1 MSFVWKHFKWET
13 RNKDKARCDVDLV
26 NRQCSAVLNCAGGS
40 TKFDRTSK
48 ACSSDIYLDPL
59 KSGPTT
65 SNQAQPS
72 TSSTDNPPVK
82 RQKLMTDFTR
92 A

>member
-1 MSFVWKHFKWET
+1 MLFLFLNLFLFFLFLFFFV
-13 RNKDKARCDVDLV
+13 
-26 NRQCSAVLNCAGGS
+26 VLNCAGGS
-40 TKFDRTSK
+40 TKGLIEHLKRVHQ
-48 ACSSDIYLDPL
+48 ILDSL

-92 A
+92 HR